1 MEKSLEDALKLV
13 LTLGDSGYK
22 DYAKAYA
29 NAALKS
35 PVTGVEMEGEELEVQ
50 VRYVLSNLG
59 YWKGYQAQVTK
70 DIFKK
75 FLGIKVDK
83 HGK

>member
-1 MEKSLEDALKLV
+1 MEKELKDALELV
-13 LTLGDSGYK
+13 LTLSDSGYK

-70 DIFKK
+70 DVFKK
-75 FLGIKVDK
+75 FVGIKIN
-83 HGK
+83 HNGR

>member
-1 MEKSLEDALKLV
+1 
-13 LTLGDSGYK
+13 LTIGDSGYK